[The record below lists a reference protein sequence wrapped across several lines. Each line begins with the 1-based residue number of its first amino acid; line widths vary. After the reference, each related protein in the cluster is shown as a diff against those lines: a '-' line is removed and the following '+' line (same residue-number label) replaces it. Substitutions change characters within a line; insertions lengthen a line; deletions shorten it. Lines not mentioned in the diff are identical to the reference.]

1 LRSNRWYIGWF
12 FVTEDIV
19 IVTKINDEALSLTG
33 SNYQRNCAFSF
44 SNWVSLTG
52 VYYQRNCAFSFSNG
66 VRLALTLLR
75 ARIKV
80 SRSFVHALSSRFA
93 CFATIFTHALSS
105 RFACFATIFAH
116 ALSSRFACFA
126 TTFSRNGYC
135 SFAFS
140 RRGVQGRHFGGRLH
154 HRALTALG
162 TKGLSG
168 VVEPINSIRAV
179 CSKLSAD
186 LFTLSNA

>member
-75 ARIKV
+75 ARMKV
-80 SRSFVHALSSRFA
+80 SRSFV
-93 CFATIFTHALSS
+93 
-105 RFACFATIFAH
+105 H

>member
-1 LRSNRWYIGWF
+1 LSGTDTSTDNPRLRSNRWYIGWF

-75 ARIKV
+75 ARMKV
-80 SRSFVHALSSRFA
+80 SRSFV
-93 CFATIFTHALSS
+93 HALSS